1 MWGAHSAGRKSVLG
15 PSKPVTAP
23 LEAGAPP
30 YREVIR
36 SQSQRPPR
44 KTALNCRD
52 ALTSVALR
60 SSGCR
65 AGGDFSRCRIT
76 THRALATQHPA
87 PCPALLAPSFA
98 RLARTFPGVKR
109 PIRLTHPV
117 TTSVRTCPCRPTP
130 SHLPASAICYFCL
143 FAGNMYRSQELQPE
157 AGRGQGQAVSHR
169 LGGEAGCSKGN
180 QPSSSFEAGAALS
193 QPGPDLSAGGCHM
206 KTQLCALCSR
216 WS

>member
-1 MWGAHSAGRKSVLG
+1 MGGTFCRQEKCPG
-15 PSKPVTAP
+15 P
-23 LEAGAPP
+23 LEAGSCAPQSRGAP
-30 YREVIR
+30 VPGSDR

-44 KTALNCRD
+44 KTPLNCRD

-117 TTSVRTCPCRPTP
+117 TTSARTCPCRPTP

-180 QPSSSFEAGAALS
+180 QPSSGFEAGAALS